1 MGSFGL
7 WLSRGTQSNAVPREE
22 HDSGKAVHGSRVG
35 VGLVMEVD
43 ENSGNIYI
51 SDLILNSA
59 AWHSSL
65 CIGDRI
71 THIDNVPVKGKLA
84 TAVNDLLLGA
94 EGSVLELRVEA
105 RAVAD
110 GGKVIS
116 LIFLRFQWHLILAR

>member
-7 WLSRGTQSNAVPREE
+7 WLSRGAQSTAVTRAEQD
-22 HDSGKAVHGSRVG
+22 HGKTVQGSRVG

-43 ENSGNIYI
+43 ESSGNIYI

-84 TAVNDLLLGA
+84 AAVNDLLLGE

-110 GGKVIS
+110 GGKVIF
-116 LIFLRFQWHLILAR
+116 LI